1 MQKATYYDNSGL
13 FGGYTYPKPD
23 SYSYGPAH
31 QSYPAA
37 SIDSDYQGPVC
48 PIQTSSVRP
57 PTLKD
62 SDLNGDC
69 MRQSSSQSS
78 SSSSQATSIV
88 EQQAPPLS
96 ASSPSPN
103 SSATQKK
110 KSPSGG
116 GASNSATP
124 ALTKQIFP
132 WMKETRQNAKQKS
145 NNCTTSGRDQDG
157 DACVRACV
165 CVCVC
170 VDMGGRRRRRRGGG
184 VLGLV
189 VLTVYDCF
197 GNKMALC
204 VPSQVER

>member
-23 SYSYGPAH
+23 SYNYGPAH
-31 QSYPAA
+31 QSYPTANLE
-37 SIDSDYQGPVC
+37 SDYQGSVC
-48 PIQTSSVRP
+48 PIQTSAVRP

-69 MRQSSSQSS
+69 MRQSSNQSN
-78 SSSSQATSIV
+78 SSQATTIG

-103 SSATQKK
+103 SSASQKK
-110 KSPSGG
+110 KSPSSS
-116 GASNSATP
+116 ASNSATP

-145 NNCTTSGRDQDG
+145 NNCTAAGRDHSG
-157 DACVRACV
+157 DV
-165 CVCVC
+165 CVWGC
-170 VDMGGRRRRRRGGG
+170 MGVYWALLCFRSIIAIIKWPKRR
-184 VLGLV
+184 
-189 VLTVYDCF
+189 
-197 GNKMALC
+197 
-204 VPSQVER
+204 

>member
-23 SYSYGPAH
+23 SYNYGPAH
-31 QSYPAA
+31 QSYPTANLE
-37 SIDSDYQGPVC
+37 SDYQGSVC
-48 PIQTSSVRP
+48 PIQTSAVRP

-69 MRQSSSQSS
+69 MRQSSNQSN
-78 SSSSQATSIV
+78 SSQATTIG

-103 SSATQKK
+103 SSASQKK
-110 KSPSGG
+110 KSPSSS
-116 GASNSATP
+116 ASNSATP

-145 NNCTTSGRDQDG
+145 NNCTAAGRDHSG
-157 DACVRACV
+157 DV
-165 CVCVC
+165 CVGGWGC
-170 VDMGGRRRRRRGGG
+170 MGVYWALLCFRSIIAIIKWPKRR
-184 VLGLV
+184 
-189 VLTVYDCF
+189 
-197 GNKMALC
+197 
-204 VPSQVER
+204 